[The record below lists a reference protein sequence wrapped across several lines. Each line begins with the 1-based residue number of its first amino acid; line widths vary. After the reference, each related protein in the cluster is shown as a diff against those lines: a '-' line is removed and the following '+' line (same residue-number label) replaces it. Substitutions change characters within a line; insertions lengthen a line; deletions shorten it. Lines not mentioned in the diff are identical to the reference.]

1 MFEAPT
7 QLEQLQARAASA
19 ARALSGGAGSAA
31 PDGSPEALAEVSALL
46 SSPPPRTVFRAALP
60 GPPDAALLADMRAAG
75 VPYAASSYDVRKKST
90 LALMGPPRAAC
101 SLAC

>member
-1 MFEAPT
+1 VFEAPT

-19 ARALSGGAGSAA
+19 ARSLSGGSGSAA
-31 PDGSPEALAEVSALL
+31 DGSPEALAEVSALL

-75 VPYAASSYDVRKKST
+75 VPYAASSFDVRSPVPSW
-90 LALMGPPRAAC
+90 PPC
-101 SLAC
+101 LLAC